1 MMKKT
6 ILLSTLA
13 LAAMTT
19 TAWAQSSGQAPAT
32 RTLSTVDAQAL
43 KAAATGRSFDV
54 GGSRFQLAPSATVQP
69 ASGGQF
75 RITPAAD
82 AGAAATSTRSK
93 RSTDASGAGAAA
105 RVDAG
110 ASKFAAAV
118 SSDGAPVVATS
129 RVKVFFTDAASAQR
143 AATATGGTVVKVS
156 KAAGRAIVEY
166 PSVNAALDATTKLLS
181 TAGIRAAEPDVVQWE
196 ETK

>member
-1 MMKKT
+1 MMKTT

-19 TAWAQSSGQAPAT
+19 TAWAQSSGQTPPAK
-32 RTLSTVDAQAL
+32 TLSTVDTQQL
-43 KAAATGRSFDV
+43 KAEATGRSFNV
-54 GGSRFQLAPSATVQP
+54 GGSRFQLAPSATVQQ

-75 RITPAAD
+75 RITTGAD
-82 AGAAATSTRSK
+82 ASAAAVGTRSK
-93 RSTDASGAGAAA
+93 RSTDASTGVAA
-105 RVDAG
+105 RADAG

-118 SSDGAPVVATS
+118 SNDGAPVVATS

-156 KAAGRAIVEY
+156 KASGRAIVEY
-166 PSVNAALDATTKLLS
+166 PSVNAALDATNKLLS
-181 TAGIRAAEPDVVQWE
+181 TAGIKAAEPDVVQWE

>member
-1 MMKKT
+1 MMKTT

-19 TAWAQSSGQAPAT
+19 TAWAQSSGQTPPAK
-32 RTLSTVDAQAL
+32 TLSTVDTQQL
-43 KAAATGRSFDV
+43 KAEATGRSFNV
-54 GGSRFQLAPSATVQP
+54 GGSRFQLAPSATVQQ

-75 RITPAAD
+75 RITTGAD
-82 AGAAATSTRSK
+82 ASAAAVGTRSK
-93 RSTDASGAGAAA
+93 RSTDASTGVAA
-105 RVDAG
+105 RADAG

-118 SSDGAPVVATS
+118 SNDGAPVVATS

-156 KAAGRAIVEY
+156 KASSRAIVEY

-181 TAGIRAAEPDVVQWE
+181 TAGIKAAEPDVVQWE
-196 ETK
+196 ESK

>member
-1 MMKKT
+1 MKTT

-19 TAWAQSSGQAPAT
+19 TAWAQSSGQTPPAK
-32 RTLSTVDAQAL
+32 TLSTVDTQQL
-43 KAAATGRSFDV
+43 KAEATGRSFNV

-75 RITPAAD
+75 RITTGAD
-82 AGAAATSTRSK
+82 ASAAAVGTRSK
-93 RSTDASGAGAAA
+93 RSTDASTGVAA
-105 RVDAG
+105 RADAG

-118 SSDGAPVVATS
+118 SNDGAPVVATS

-156 KAAGRAIVEY
+156 KASGRAIVEY

-181 TAGIRAAEPDVVQWE
+181 TAGIKAAEPDVVQWE

>member
-1 MMKKT
+1 MMKTT

-19 TAWAQSSGQAPAT
+19 TAWAQSSGQTPPAK
-32 RTLSTVDAQAL
+32 TLSTVDTQQL
-43 KAAATGRSFDV
+43 KAEATGRSFNV
-54 GGSRFQLAPSATVQP
+54 GGARFQLAPSATVQP

-75 RITPAAD
+75 RITTGAD
-82 AGAAATSTRSK
+82 ARAAAVGTSSK
-93 RSTDASGAGAAA
+93 RSTDASTGVVA
-105 RVDAG
+105 RADAG

-118 SSDGAPVVATS
+118 SNDGAPVVATS

-156 KAAGRAIVEY
+156 KASGRAIVEY

-181 TAGIRAAEPDVVQWE
+181 TAGIKAAEPDVVQWE

>member
-1 MMKKT
+1 MMKTT

-19 TAWAQSSGQAPAT
+19 TAWAQSSGQTPPAK
-32 RTLSTVDAQAL
+32 TLSTVDAQQL
-43 KAAATGRSFDV
+43 KAEATGRSFNV
-54 GGSRFQLAPSATVQP
+54 GGSRFQLAPSASVQQ

-75 RITPAAD
+75 RITTGAD
-82 AGAAATSTRSK
+82 ASAAAVGTRSK
-93 RSTDASGAGAAA
+93 RSTDASTGVAA
-105 RVDAG
+105 RADAG

-118 SSDGAPVVATS
+118 SNDGAPVVATS

-156 KAAGRAIVEY
+156 KAASRAIVEY

-181 TAGIRAAEPDVVQWE
+181 TAGIKAAEPDVVQWE

>member
-1 MMKKT
+1 MMKTT

-19 TAWAQSSGQAPAT
+19 TAWAQSSGQTPPAK
-32 RTLSTVDAQAL
+32 TLSTVDTQQL
-43 KAAATGRSFDV
+43 KAEATGRSFNV
-54 GGSRFQLAPSATVQP
+54 GGSRFQLAPSATVQQ

-75 RITPAAD
+75 RITTGAD
-82 AGAAATSTRSK
+82 ASAAAVGTRSK
-93 RSTDASGAGAAA
+93 RSTDASTGVAA
-105 RVDAG
+105 RADAG

-118 SSDGAPVVATS
+118 SNDGAPVVATS

-156 KAAGRAIVEY
+156 KASSRAIVEY

-181 TAGIRAAEPDVVQWE
+181 TAGIKAAEPDVVQWE

>member
-1 MMKKT
+1 MMKTT

-19 TAWAQSSGQAPAT
+19 TAWAQSSGQTPPAK
-32 RTLSTVDAQAL
+32 TLSTVDTQQL
-43 KAAATGRSFDV
+43 KAEATGRSFNV
-54 GGSRFQLAPSATVQP
+54 GGARFQLAPSATVQP

-75 RITPAAD
+75 RITTGAD
-82 AGAAATSTRSK
+82 ASAVAVGTRSK
-93 RSTDASGAGAAA
+93 RSTDASTGVAA
-105 RVDAG
+105 RADAG

-118 SSDGAPVVATS
+118 SNDGAPVVATS

-156 KAAGRAIVEY
+156 KASGRAIVEY

-181 TAGIRAAEPDVVQWE
+181 TAGIKAAEPDVVQWE

>member
-1 MMKKT
+1 MMKTT

-19 TAWAQSSGQAPAT
+19 TAWAQSSGQTPPAK
-32 RTLSTVDAQAL
+32 TLSTVDTQQL
-43 KAAATGRSFDV
+43 KAEATGRSFNV
-54 GGSRFQLAPSATVQP
+54 GGSRFQLAPSATVQQ

-75 RITPAAD
+75 RITTGAD
-82 AGAAATSTRSK
+82 ASAATVGTRSK
-93 RSTDASGAGAAA
+93 RSTDASTGVAA
-105 RVDAG
+105 RADAG

-118 SSDGAPVVATS
+118 SNDGAPVVATS

-156 KAAGRAIVEY
+156 KASGRAIVEY
-166 PSVNAALDATTKLLS
+166 PSVNAALDATNKLLS
-181 TAGIRAAEPDVVQWE
+181 TAGIKAAEPDVVQWE

>member
-1 MMKKT
+1 MMKTT

-13 LAAMTT
+13 FAAMTFP
-19 TAWAQSSGQAPAT
+19 AWAQSSGPAPAA
-32 RTLSTVDAQAL
+32 RTLSTVDAQEL
-43 KAAATGRSFDV
+43 KAAATGRAFDV
-54 GGSRFQLAPSATVQP
+54 GGTRFQLAPTATVQQVK
-69 ASGGQF
+69 GGRF
-75 RITPAAD
+75 RITQGTD
-82 AGAAATSTRSK
+82 ATGTRSK
-93 RSTDASGAGAAA
+93 RSTDASSTGTAA
-105 RVDAG
+105 RLDAG

-118 SSDGAPVVATS
+118 SNDGAPVVATS

-156 KAAGRAIVEY
+156 RASGRAIVEY
-166 PSVNAALDATTKLLS
+166 PSVNAALDATTRLLS

>member
-1 MMKKT
+1 MMKT

-13 LAAMTT
+13 FAAMTSP
-19 TAWAQSSGQAPAT
+19 AWAQSSGQTPPAK
-32 RTLSTVDAQAL
+32 TLSTVDTQQL
-43 KAAATGRSFDV
+43 KAEATGRSFNV
-54 GGSRFQLAPSATVQP
+54 GGARFQLAPSATVQP

-75 RITPAAD
+75 RITTGAD
-82 AGAAATSTRSK
+82 ASAAAVGTRSK
-93 RSTDASGAGAAA
+93 RSTDASTGVAA
-105 RVDAG
+105 RADAG

-118 SSDGAPVVATS
+118 SNDGAPVVATS

-143 AATATGGTVVKVS
+143 AATATGGTVVMVS
-156 KAAGRAIVEY
+156 KASGRAIVEY

-181 TAGIRAAEPDVVQWE
+181 TAGIKAAEPDVVQWE

>member
-1 MMKKT
+1 MMKTT

-19 TAWAQSSGQAPAT
+19 TAWAQSSGQTPPAK
-32 RTLSTVDAQAL
+32 TLSTVDTQQL
-43 KAAATGRSFDV
+43 KAEATGRSFNV

-75 RITPAAD
+75 RITTGAD
-82 AGAAATSTRSK
+82 ASAAAIGTRSK
-93 RSTDASGAGAAA
+93 RSTDASTGVAA
-105 RVDAG
+105 RADAG

-118 SSDGAPVVATS
+118 SNDGAPVVATS

-156 KAAGRAIVEY
+156 KASGRAIVEY

-181 TAGIRAAEPDVVQWE
+181 TAGIKAAEPDVVQWE

>member
-1 MMKKT
+1 MMKTT
-6 ILLSTLA
+6 ILLSTLV

-19 TAWAQSSGQAPAT
+19 TAWAQSSGQTPPAK
-32 RTLSTVDAQAL
+32 TLSTVDTQQL
-43 KAAATGRSFDV
+43 KAEATGRSFNV
-54 GGSRFQLAPSATVQP
+54 GGARFQLAPSATVQP

-75 RITPAAD
+75 RITTGAD
-82 AGAAATSTRSK
+82 ASAAAVGTRSK
-93 RSTDASGAGAAA
+93 RSTDASTGVVA
-105 RVDAG
+105 RADAG

-118 SSDGAPVVATS
+118 SNDGAPVVATS

-156 KAAGRAIVEY
+156 KASGRAIVEY

-181 TAGIRAAEPDVVQWE
+181 TAGIKAAEPDVVQWE

>member
-1 MMKKT
+1 MMKTT

-13 LAAMTT
+13 FAAMTSP
-19 TAWAQSSGQAPAT
+19 AWAQSSGQTPPA
-32 RTLSTVDAQAL
+32 RTLSTVDAQEL
-43 KAAATGRSFDV
+43 KASATGRSFDV
-54 GGSRFQLAPSATVQP
+54 GGTRFQLSPSTTVKQ

-75 RITPAAD
+75 TITPQAAATTSSRTKRSLDGVAAAPAD
-82 AGAAATSTRSK
+82 AGA
-93 RSTDASGAGAAA
+93 G
-105 RVDAG
+105 
-110 ASKFAAAV
+110 KFAAAV
-118 SSDGAPVVATS
+118 SHDGAPVVATS

-156 KAAGRAIVEY
+156 KASGQAIVEY

-181 TAGIRAAEPDVVQWE
+181 TAGIRATEPDVVQWE

>member
-1 MMKKT
+1 KTT

-19 TAWAQSSGQAPAT
+19 TAWAQSSGQTPPAK
-32 RTLSTVDAQAL
+32 TLSTVDTQQL
-43 KAAATGRSFDV
+43 KAEATGRSFNV
-54 GGSRFQLAPSATVQP
+54 GGARFQLAPSATVQQ

-75 RITPAAD
+75 RITTGAD
-82 AGAAATSTRSK
+82 ASAAAVGTRSK
-93 RSTDASGAGAAA
+93 RSTDASTGVAA
-105 RVDAG
+105 RADAG

-118 SSDGAPVVATS
+118 SNDGAPVVATS

-156 KAAGRAIVEY
+156 KASGRAIVEY

-181 TAGIRAAEPDVVQWE
+181 TAGIKAAEPDVVQWE

>member
-1 MMKKT
+1 MMKTT

-19 TAWAQSSGQAPAT
+19 TAWAQSSGQTPPAK
-32 RTLSTVDAQAL
+32 TLSTVDTQQL
-43 KAAATGRSFDV
+43 KAEATGRSFNV
-54 GGSRFQLAPSATVQP
+54 GGARFQLAPSATVQP

-75 RITPAAD
+75 RITTGAD
-82 AGAAATSTRSK
+82 ASAAAVGTRSK
-93 RSTDASGAGAAA
+93 RSTDASTGVAA
-105 RVDAG
+105 RADAG

-118 SSDGAPVVATS
+118 SNDGAPVVATS
-129 RVKVFFTDAASAQR
+129 RLKVFFTDAASAQR

-156 KAAGRAIVEY
+156 KASGRAIVEY

-181 TAGIRAAEPDVVQWE
+181 TAGIKAAEPDVVQWE

>member
-13 LAAMTT
+13 FAAITSF
-19 TAWAQSSGQAPAT
+19 AWAQTSGQTPPA
-32 RTLSTVDAQAL
+32 RTPSTVDAQEL
-43 KAAATGRSFDV
+43 KASATGRSFDV
-54 GGSRFQLAPSATVQP
+54 GGTRFQLSPSTTVKQV
-69 ASGGQF
+69 SGGRF
-75 RITPAAD
+75 TITQQAAATTSSRTKRSLD
-82 AGAAATSTRSK
+82 GAAA
-93 RSTDASGAGAAA
+93 AA
-105 RVDAG
+105 VDAG
-110 ASKFAAAV
+110 TGKFAAAV
-118 SSDGAPVVATS
+118 SHDGAPVVATS

-156 KAAGRAIVEY
+156 KASGQAIVEY

-181 TAGIRAAEPDVVQWE
+181 TAGIRATEPDVVQWE